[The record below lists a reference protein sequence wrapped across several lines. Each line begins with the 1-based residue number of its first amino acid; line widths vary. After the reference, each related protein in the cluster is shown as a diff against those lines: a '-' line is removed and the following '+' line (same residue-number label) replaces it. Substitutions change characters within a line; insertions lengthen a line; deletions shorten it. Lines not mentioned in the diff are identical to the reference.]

1 MKEKLT
7 HELYSKTPKLK
18 AENFSHIPVLLQ
30 ETIEG
35 LDLHEGD
42 VVFEGTVGLGGHS
55 EEILKYICN
64 GGVYIGTDEDAQA
77 LTYAKKR
84 LARLNFSKKNL
95 GGRAPYEC
103 TKIFYEENFRN
114 LDRVLDDAG
123 YPQVDK
129 ILLDIGLSN
138 LQIEGSG
145 RGFSF
150 KRNEPLL
157 MTFRAIPKEGDLT
170 AREIV
175 NEWAA
180 DSLTDIITGYG
191 EEKFAWRI
199 ANAICTSRKTKP
211 IETTV
216 ELAEI
221 IKNAVPVF
229 ARFGKTHTATKTFQA
244 IRIAVNDELGA
255 LRDGL
260 LKGFMRLAPG
270 GRMAVISFHSLED
283 RIVKEFFKKQVVSG
297 WGTVITKKPIV
308 PTDEEVARNPKS
320 RSAKL
325 RIIIKN

>member
-1 MKEKLT
+1 MNSYP
-7 HELYSKTPKLK
+7 H
-18 AENFSHIPVLLQ
+18 APVLLQ

-42 VVFEGTVGLGGHS
+42 FVFEGTVGLGGHS
-55 EEILKYICN
+55 EEILKHIGN

-77 LTYAKKR
+77 LTYAKER
-84 LARLNFSKKNL
+84 LAKYPALKVF
-95 GGRAPYEC
+95 
-103 TKIFYEENFRN
+103 IEENFRN

-150 KRNEPLL
+150 KRDEPLL
-157 MTFRAIPKEGDLT
+157 MTFVTLPREGDIT

-221 IKNAVPVF
+221 IKKAVPVF
-229 ARFGKTHTATKTFQA
+229 ARSGKTHPATKTFQA

-255 LRDGL
+255 LREGL
-260 LKGFMRLAPG
+260 LKGFTRLAQG

-297 WGTVITKKPIV
+297 LGTVITKKPIT
-308 PTDEEVARNPKS
+308 PSDEEVARNPKS